1 MATYTGDLLEKLRKQ
16 DLIPVALFLQ
26 SKVEDKDNAV
36 LEDVCKRK
44 ESTPKLH
51 AELAVT
57 KNVNNLLLTR
67 LSTLQRQ
74 CWEYAQYP
82 RRRCLDIVGIPR
94 EVSGE
99 VMQKKVSKIFVKIG
113 CDISPDRI
121 EACHRVD
128 RTTDTA
134 IVEFSKRKDCQHIWS
149 VKKNL
154 KTFHEGP

>member
-67 LSTLQRQ
+67 LSTLERQ
-74 CWEYAQYP
+74 CWEYANIQEENVLISWAFLVKCLEKLC
-82 RRRCLDIVGIPR
+82 RRKFQKYLSKLVVIFLLIVLR
-94 EVSGE
+94 
-99 VMQKKVSKIFVKIG
+99 
-113 CDISPDRI
+113 R
-121 EACHRVD
+121 
-128 RTTDTA
+128 A
-134 IVEFSKRKDCQHIWS
+134 IVLIEQLIQQLLSFLNERTASTSGALRKI
-149 VKKNL
+149 
-154 KTFHEGP
+154 

>member
-67 LSTLQRQ
+67 LSTLERQ
-74 CWEYAQYP
+74 CWEYANIQEENVLISWAFLVKCLEKLC
-82 RRRCLDIVGIPR
+82 RRKF
-94 EVSGE
+94 
-99 VMQKKVSKIFVKIG
+99 QKYS
-113 CDISPDRI
+113 
-121 EACHRVD
+121 
-128 RTTDTA
+128 
-134 IVEFSKRKDCQHIWS
+134 
-149 VKKNL
+149 
-154 KTFHEGP
+154 

>member
-16 DLIPVALFLQ
+16 DLIPVVLSLQ
-26 SKVEDKDNAV
+26 SKVEDKGNAV
-36 LEDVCKRK
+36 LEDVCKLK

-67 LSTLQRQ
+67 LSTLERQ
-74 CWEYAQYP
+74 CWAYAQYP
-82 RRRCLDIVGIPR
+82 RRECLDIVGSSR

-99 VMQKKVSKIFVKIG
+99 VLQKKVSKIFVKIG

-121 EACHRVD
+121 EACHRVG

-134 IVEFSKRKDCQHIWS
+134 IVKFSKRKDCQH
-149 VKKNL
+149 V
-154 KTFHEGP
+154 